1 MASDAGLLERERE
14 LAAIDSLVDGVCAGS
29 ARLMVVEGRAG
40 IGKSRVLAAARER
53 AAARGIRTLSARGTE
68 LERQFAYGA
77 VRQLFEPLRTDP
89 ELWEAALAGAAE
101 PARAVFET
109 AALEEEGGPR
119 DASFATLHGLYWL
132 TLNLTARGPLMLA
145 VDDLHW
151 CDRTTLRFL
160 AYMAPRVEGLPL
172 LVGFGLRSGEPGTDP
187 ALLADIVSDPGVQT
201 VRPGPLSAAAVHALV
216 TARLGGEADERFSA
230 ACLEAT
236 GGNPLLLGQLISSL
250 ESEGVAPRADHAD
263 TVRAIG
269 PRAVSRTILLRL
281 SRLPE
286 PAARVAGAIA
296 ILGESATLPLVA
308 ALCETD
314 ERSTAD
320 AISALARAD
329 IIGHDAPL
337 EFVHPLVREAIYR
350 ELPPGRREL
359 DHDGAARVLREAGA
373 SPGAVATQLLNTPSG
388 RGDAGIVDELRE
400 AARDAIRRGSA
411 DTGVAYLRRALDEP
425 PAGQVRAEV
434 LYELGVAEADS
445 SGIESLEHLR
455 AAHGELTD
463 VGQRA
468 SAAMWITRLAMHTG
482 PGHATE
488 AAEFA
493 RRESRALP
501 AEYEDL
507 RHYFDG
513 FEATG
518 LYWGAKEGPDP
529 ETYELHRNGPVS
541 DGPGALMAAKTF
553 AFDWALRLGPAD
565 RVADLA
571 EQMLG
576 GELDLN
582 LLSGTADIMA
592 AITIE
597 LAERDVMP
605 LWDRAVEDAHRK
617 GSLFWALGMHLW
629 HGWHLIRHGSLT
641 EGEEALRESLA
652 EEALWGVPP
661 IQTYAPSFL
670 AWALVEQGRLAEARS
685 VVEPIPVDPV
695 GTYGGSWL
703 HRARAELALAEGD
716 FAAALD
722 EAEAG
727 EASIPW
733 VVNPASIPWGSLQA
747 QALDGLGRPDEGI
760 ERVLDELERAR
771 RWGAAGPIG
780 RALRVV
786 GILRRED
793 GLADLRSAVD
803 VLEQSPMR
811 LELAKAL
818 AALGAAQRRA
828 RQPSEARVPLRRAL
842 ELAEACGAQSLVE
855 NVRAELAAA
864 GAKPRSAAL
873 SGVESLT
880 PSERRVV
887 ALAADGQT
895 NRDIAQTLYVT
906 PKTVEVHLSNAY
918 RKLGIRSRRELAG
931 ALAP

>member
-14 LAAIDSLVDGVCAGS
+14 LGAIDSLVDDVCAGS
-29 ARLMVVEGRAG
+29 ARLVVVEGRAG
-40 IGKSRVLAAARER
+40 IGKSRLLAAARDR
-53 AAARGIRTLSARGTE
+53 AAGRGIRTLSARGTE

-89 ELWEAALAGAAE
+89 DLWDAALAGAAE

-109 AALEEEGGPR
+109 AALEEGNGPR

-145 VDDLHW
+145 IDDLHW

-172 LVGFGLRSGEPGTDP
+172 LVGLGLRSGEPGTDP
-187 ALLADIVSDPGVQT
+187 ALLADIVSDPGVRN
-201 VRPGPLSAAAVHALV
+201 VRPGPLSAAGVHALV
-216 TARLGGEADERFSA
+216 TARLGAEADEGFSA
-230 ACLEAT
+230 ACLQAT

-250 ESEGVAPRADHAD
+250 ESEGVAPRADQAD

-296 ILGESATLPLVA
+296 ILGDSATLPLVA

-314 ERSTAD
+314 ERTAAD

-329 IIGHDAPL
+329 IIRHEAPL

-359 DHDGAARVLREAGA
+359 EHDRAASVLRETGA
-373 SPGAVATQLLNTPSG
+373 SPGAVATQLLNTPPG
-388 RGDAGIVDELRE
+388 RGDAAIVEELRE

-411 DTGVAYLRRALDEP
+411 DTGVAYLRRALEEP
-425 PAGQVRAEV
+425 PPGAVRAEV

-445 SGIESLEHLR
+445 SGLESLDHLR
-455 AAHGELTD
+455 AAHGALTD
-463 VGQRA
+463 VEKRA
-468 SAAMWITRLAMHTG
+468 TAAMWITRLAMHTG
-482 PGHATE
+482 PGHAAE

-501 AEYEDL
+501 AEYDDL
-507 RHYFDG
+507 RHYFDA

-518 LYWGAKEGPDP
+518 LYWGAKEGPGP

-565 RVADLA
+565 RTADLA
-571 EQMLG
+571 EEALG

-582 LLSGTADIMA
+582 LLSGASDIMA
-592 AITIE
+592 AITTE
-597 LAERDVMP
+597 FAERDIMP
-605 LWDRAVEDAHRK
+605 LWDAAVEDAHRR
-617 GSLFWALGMHLW
+617 GGLFWALGLHLW
-629 HGWHLIRHGSLT
+629 HGWHLIRHGALT

-670 AWALVEQGRLAEARS
+670 AWTLIEQGRLAEARS
-685 VVEPIPVDPV
+685 VLEPIPVDSVP
-695 GTYGGSWL
+695 TYGGSHL
-703 HRARAELALAEGD
+703 HRARAELFLAEGS
-716 FAAALD
+716 FAEALA

-727 EASIPW
+727 EASVPW

-747 QALDGLGRPDEGI
+747 LVLDGLGRTDEGLD
-760 ERVLDELERAR
+760 RVEDELGRAR
-771 RWGAAGPIG
+771 QWGTPGAIG
-780 RALRVV
+780 RTLRVR
-786 GILRRED
+786 GTLRREE
-793 GLADLRSAVD
+793 GLEDLAEAVSLLERSPH
-803 VLEQSPMR
+803 Q

-828 RQPSEARVPLRRAL
+828 RQPSEARAPLRRAL

-855 NVRAELAAA
+855 NVRAELAAT

-887 ALAADGQT
+887 ALAAEGQT
-895 NRDIAQTLYVT
+895 NRDIAQALYVT
-906 PKTVEVHLSNAY
+906 PKTVEVHLSNSY
-918 RKLGIRSRRELAG
+918 RKLGIRSRRELSG
-931 ALAP
+931 ALV